1 MNLWNG
7 IRFNLIDKITVLRT
21 FGLSKLWYLL
31 NFIVLEEQ
39 EIKYFEVLSFNYI
52 WAKKAETI
60 KRDILTNDFKDGG
73 LNMVCIRSKINMIII
88 RNLLY
93 IKLNMSRP
101 QYQFGIFWM
110 KFHFKEFLKNF
121 NILPFGLDENRPIMY
136 KTMLELSKKFS
147 VKYLSWVNAENERRK
162 IKYDEKLKKNVN
174 KDQIQPFIAFS
185 DNFLKNSGILS
196 SKLIYKLFLIEN
208 STIKNLDHNLSKSVQ
223 EYIYTK
229 IHKIINSSKVRLTN
243 YKLLH
248 HGLPTNSKFKNRY
261 DKNCFMCKRVLN
273 ENTEHIFVKCEQ
285 TVKIFE
291 YIKSNFLGNKN
302 IKNSLVLLKFK
313 RDLTVEDYK
322 VLSCFTYC
330 LWRVRN
336 ECKHRNDV
344 NPFEIF
350 KILFNKWYIS
360 LTST

>member
-1 MNLWNG
+1 M
-7 IRFNLIDKITVLRT
+7 
-21 FGLSKLWYLL
+21 
-31 NFIVLEEQ
+31 
-39 EIKYFEVLSFNYI
+39 
-52 WAKKAETI
+52 
-60 KRDILTNDFKDGG
+60 
-73 LNMVCIRSKINMIII
+73 
-88 RNLLY
+88 
-93 IKLNMSRP
+93 
-101 QYQFGIFWM
+101 
-110 KFHFKEFLKNF
+110 
-121 NILPFGLDENRPIMY
+121 
-136 KTMLELSKKFS
+136 
-147 VKYLSWVNAENERRK
+147 
-162 IKYDEKLKKNVN
+162 
-174 KDQIQPFIAFS
+174 
-185 DNFLKNSGILS
+185 
-196 SKLIYKLFLIEN
+196 
-208 STIKNLDHNLSKSVQ
+208 SKSVQ

-248 HGLPTNSKFKNRY
+248 HDLPTNSKFKNRY

-350 KILFNKWYIS
+350 KILVNKWYIS

>member
-1 MNLWNG
+1 
-7 IRFNLIDKITVLRT
+7 
-21 FGLSKLWYLL
+21 
-31 NFIVLEEQ
+31 
-39 EIKYFEVLSFNYI
+39 
-52 WAKKAETI
+52 
-60 KRDILTNDFKDGG
+60 
-73 LNMVCIRSKINMIII
+73 
-88 RNLLY
+88 
-93 IKLNMSRP
+93 MSRP

-136 KTMLELSKKFS
+136 KTMLELSKKIS

-273 ENTEHIFVKCEQ
+273 ENTEHI
-285 TVKIFE
+285 
-291 YIKSNFLGNKN
+291 Y
-302 IKNSLVLLKFK
+302 LLSASK
-313 RDLTVEDYK
+313 
-322 VLSCFTYC
+322 
-330 LWRVRN
+330 
-336 ECKHRNDV
+336 
-344 NPFEIF
+344 P
-350 KILFNKWYIS
+350 
-360 LTST
+360 